1 MIKELAEQL
10 SHGNNLTID
19 QMTSVMDEILT
30 GTQNDEDVA
39 EFLKNLTEKGES
51 DDELLAMLNKMEEF
65 ALHIS
70 PNCQGK
76 IIDVCGTGGDKLKT
90 FNISTAASFV
100 IAGAGGNVAKH
111 GNRSISGVS
120 GSADIFEYFGFDLN
134 SEPSKVNEIIE
145 KFGIGFMFAQKFHP
159 AMKNVAN
166 ARKVVGGRT
175 AFNLLGP
182 LTNPAMV
189 KNQLIGVFSDD
200 YQERI
205 VKILQRKNAET
216 IMTVRSDDGMDEL
229 STTSKNKICL
239 LKNNIITN
247 MVIDPQDVGL
257 QRGNIS
263 DIQINTKEDAIKSF
277 VDVLNDTA
285 NKTKIEITALN
296 AAGGLIVSDIAD
308 SFGGINLEDIKAPEC
323 FAIEKALIERCKI
336 PVFHDDQHGT
346 AIVTAAGMMNALDIQ
361 GKDIKQANIVC
372 LGAGAAAIACMELL
386 IKCGAQ
392 REKIYMLDTKG
403 IVHTRRDDLNE
414 YKKLFANNTDK
425 RTLDDAIE
433 GADVFVG
440 VSGPDLLTQKQVQAM
455 ADKPIIFAC
464 SNPDPEIK
472 PELAL
477 AARDDLIMA
486 TGRSDYPNQVNN
498 VLCFPFIFRG
508 ALDVRARTINDAMKI
523 AAVHAIRKLAKEP
536 VPAEVLKVSCEED
549 LSFGKNY
556 IIPKPMDSRLCGAVA
571 KAVAQAAVDSGVAAL
586 EMPENYM
593 A

>member
-10 SHGNNLTID
+10 SHGNNLTTD
-19 QMTSVMDEILT
+19 QMINVMGEILT

-39 EFLKNLTEKGES
+39 KFLKNLTEKGES

-189 KNQLIGVFSDD
+189 KNQLIGVFSDE

-257 QRGNIS
+257 QSGNIS
-263 DIQINTKEDAIKSF
+263 DIQIDTKEDAIKSF

-296 AAGGLIVSDIAD
+296 AAGGLIVSDIAN
-308 SFGGINLEDIKAPEC
+308 SFDEA
-323 FAIEKALIERCKI
+323 
-336 PVFHDDQHGT
+336 V
-346 AIVTAAGMMNALDIQ
+346 
-361 GKDIKQANIVC
+361 
-372 LGAGAAAIACMELL
+372 
-386 IKCGAQ
+386 
-392 REKIYMLDTKG
+392 
-403 IVHTRRDDLNE
+403 
-414 YKKLFANNTDK
+414 
-425 RTLDDAIE
+425 
-433 GADVFVG
+433 
-440 VSGPDLLTQKQVQAM
+440 
-455 ADKPIIFAC
+455 
-464 SNPDPEIK
+464 
-472 PELAL
+472 ELAL
-477 AARDDLIMA
+477 TTIHSGKAFDKLKNFVKNCGDMEKLEEVE
-486 TGRSDYPNQVNN
+486 RS
-498 VLCFPFIFRG
+498 
-508 ALDVRARTINDAMKI
+508 
-523 AAVHAIRKLAKEP
+523 
-536 VPAEVLKVSCEED
+536 
-549 LSFGKNY
+549 
-556 IIPKPMDSRLCGAVA
+556 
-571 KAVAQAAVDSGVAAL
+571 
-586 EMPENYM
+586 
-593 A
+593 

>member
-10 SHGNNLTID
+10 SHGNNLTIN
-19 QMTSVMDEILT
+19 QMNNVMDEILT

-247 MVIDPQDVGL
+247 MIIDPQDVGL
-257 QRGNIS
+257 QRGSIS

-296 AAGGLIVSDIAD
+296 AAGGLIVSDIAN
-308 SFGGINLEDIKAPEC
+308 SFDEA
-323 FAIEKALIERCKI
+323 
-336 PVFHDDQHGT
+336 V
-346 AIVTAAGMMNALDIQ
+346 
-361 GKDIKQANIVC
+361 
-372 LGAGAAAIACMELL
+372 
-386 IKCGAQ
+386 
-392 REKIYMLDTKG
+392 
-403 IVHTRRDDLNE
+403 
-414 YKKLFANNTDK
+414 
-425 RTLDDAIE
+425 
-433 GADVFVG
+433 
-440 VSGPDLLTQKQVQAM
+440 
-455 ADKPIIFAC
+455 
-464 SNPDPEIK
+464 
-472 PELAL
+472 ELAL
-477 AARDDLIMA
+477 DTIHSGKAFDKLKNFVKNCGDMEKLEEVE
-486 TGRSDYPNQVNN
+486 RS
-498 VLCFPFIFRG
+498 
-508 ALDVRARTINDAMKI
+508 
-523 AAVHAIRKLAKEP
+523 
-536 VPAEVLKVSCEED
+536 
-549 LSFGKNY
+549 
-556 IIPKPMDSRLCGAVA
+556 
-571 KAVAQAAVDSGVAAL
+571 
-586 EMPENYM
+586 
-593 A
+593 

>member
-19 QMTSVMDEILT
+19 QMTNVMDEILT
-30 GTQNDEDVA
+30 GTQNDEDIA

-51 DDELLAMLNKMEEF
+51 DDELLTMLNKMEEF

-166 ARKVVGGRT
+166 ARKVIGGRT

-182 LTNPAMV
+182 LTNPARV
-189 KNQLIGVFSDD
+189 KNQLIGVFSED

-216 IMTVRSDDGMDEL
+216 IMSVRSNDGMDEL
-229 STTSKNKICL
+229 STTSKNQICL
-239 LKNNIITN
+239 LKNNTITK
-247 MVIDPQDVGL
+247 MTLDPQEVGL
-257 QRGNIS
+257 QKGNIS
-263 DIQINTKEDAIKSF
+263 DIQIDSKKDAVKSF

-308 SFGGINLEDIKAPEC
+308 SFDE
-323 FAIEKALIERCKI
+323 AI
-336 PVFHDDQHGT
+336 
-346 AIVTAAGMMNALDIQ
+346 
-361 GKDIKQANIVC
+361 
-372 LGAGAAAIACMELL
+372 
-386 IKCGAQ
+386 
-392 REKIYMLDTKG
+392 
-403 IVHTRRDDLNE
+403 
-414 YKKLFANNTDK
+414 
-425 RTLDDAIE
+425 
-433 GADVFVG
+433 
-440 VSGPDLLTQKQVQAM
+440 
-455 ADKPIIFAC
+455 
-464 SNPDPEIK
+464 
-472 PELAL
+472 ELAL
-477 AARDDLIMA
+477 
-486 TGRSDYPNQVNN
+486 N
-498 VLCFPFIFRG
+498 
-508 ALDVRARTINDAMKI
+508 TIHSGKAFD
-523 AAVHAIRKLAKEP
+523 KLKNF
-536 VPAEVLKVSCEED
+536 VKNCGD
-549 LSFGKNY
+549 MGK
-556 IIPKPMDSRLCGAVA
+556 LE
-571 KAVAQAAVDSGVAAL
+571 GV
-586 EMPENYM
+586 EK
-593 A
+593 

>member
-10 SHGNNLTID
+10 SHGNNLTTD
-19 QMTSVMDEILT
+19 QMTNVMDEILT
-30 GTQNDEDVA
+30 GTQNDDDVA

-189 KNQLIGVFSDD
+189 KNQLIGVFSDE

-257 QRGNIS
+257 QRGSIS
-263 DIQINTKEDAIKSF
+263 DIQIYTKEDAIKSF

-296 AAGGLIVSDIAD
+296 AAGGLIVSDIAN
-308 SFGGINLEDIKAPEC
+308 SFDEA
-323 FAIEKALIERCKI
+323 
-336 PVFHDDQHGT
+336 V
-346 AIVTAAGMMNALDIQ
+346 
-361 GKDIKQANIVC
+361 
-372 LGAGAAAIACMELL
+372 
-386 IKCGAQ
+386 
-392 REKIYMLDTKG
+392 
-403 IVHTRRDDLNE
+403 
-414 YKKLFANNTDK
+414 
-425 RTLDDAIE
+425 
-433 GADVFVG
+433 
-440 VSGPDLLTQKQVQAM
+440 
-455 ADKPIIFAC
+455 
-464 SNPDPEIK
+464 
-472 PELAL
+472 ELAL
-477 AARDDLIMA
+477 DTIHSGKAFDKLKNFVKNCGDMEKLEEVE
-486 TGRSDYPNQVNN
+486 RS
-498 VLCFPFIFRG
+498 
-508 ALDVRARTINDAMKI
+508 
-523 AAVHAIRKLAKEP
+523 
-536 VPAEVLKVSCEED
+536 
-549 LSFGKNY
+549 
-556 IIPKPMDSRLCGAVA
+556 
-571 KAVAQAAVDSGVAAL
+571 
-586 EMPENYM
+586 
-593 A
+593 